1 MKKILFLVSIILSF
15 RTIGKGQ
22 EFPQAAIN
30 NGLLYAHLYLPDAE
44 KGYYRGTRFD
54 WSGVMPSLEYQGH
67 SYCGQWFPKYE
78 PTLNDAIMGPVESFT
93 PLGYKEAVPG
103 SSFVQI
109 GVGSLARIDGSPYS
123 PFKYYQVLNPGAWEV
138 KKSPAAIEFRH
149 RLTDTAYSYDYT
161 KKVALIKGRPE
172 LVLTHHLKN
181 TGTRMI
187 ETDVYDH
194 NFFLPD
200 SLTTGPGFVLKFPF
214 PLTAEETRGLDD
226 LAAIRGDSIVILRQL
241 RGKESVYA
249 VLHGY
254 GDQAADYD
262 IRVENHITGTG
273 IRIRSDRPLSRL
285 VYWGSVKALC
295 PEPYIHVKV
304 QPGNSFTWTLR
315 YEFYSCA
322 ISNGR

>member
-1 MKKILFLVSIILSF
+1 MNKTLYLIALVLSVC
-15 RTIGKGQ
+15 TTGKAQ
-22 EFPQAAIN
+22 EFPQAEIS
-30 NGLLYAHLYLPDAE
+30 NGLLHARLYLPDAE
-44 KGYYRGTRFD
+44 NGYYRGTRFD

-67 SYCGQWFPKYE
+67 SFCGQWFPEYE
-78 PTLNDAIMGPVESFT
+78 PTLNDAIMGPVESFS

-103 SSFVQI
+103 SGFVQI
-109 GVGSLARIDGSPYS
+109 GVGTLARTDASPYS
-123 PFKYYQVLNPGAWEV
+123 PFKYYQVLNAGTWQV
-138 KKSPAAIEFRH
+138 KKSAAAIEFRH

-161 KKVALIKGRPE
+161 KKVALVKGRPE
-172 LVLTHHLKN
+172 LTLTHQLKN
-181 TGTRMI
+181 TGQRTI

-214 PLTAEETRGLDD
+214 PLTADETRGLND
-226 LAAIRGDSIVILRQL
+226 LSAIQGDSIVMLRQL
-241 RGKESVYA
+241 TGKESVYA

-295 PEPYIHVKV
+295 PEPYIHIKV
-304 QPGNSFTWTLR
+304 QPGDSFSWTLR
-315 YEFYSCA
+315 YEFYNIQQCK
-322 ISNGR
+322 